1 MLGKMENEDGQ
12 SETNLGDDGKQL
24 AGMMGVT
31 NRNEAMAKPKI
42 FQKFHHF
49 TVCMVP
55 PESAVEVWTQVTE
68 LRTLLR
74 DPGLYRWPPHANLL
88 YPFVD
93 VYEKT
98 ETGEKVIKHQVL
110 EGLERSCRKCEPFL
124 VRLEQFGTFGGAK
137 RGVLW
142 LLPDS
147 SALRHHEIRR
157 ENGETE
163 SRETAKEP
171 LRALQTLLE
180 EQFPMCTEQRTTGGT
195 FNPHMT
201 LSHFVNLDQAV
212 SAQEE
217 AQRVF
222 ERPLDFLVDRI
233 YLLHRKGD
241 DGQFLRVAEILLGE
255 SHETGVIVHE
265 PPKKF
270 CHMPETEAD
279 WVYQERQAL
288 KARRNRKA
296 SGNGGRRNYRSA
308 QRTRPR
314 TKDSPEVIAAK
325 RAERKAKREM
335 AEAAAAPAGES

>member
-1 MLGKMENEDGQ
+1 
-12 SETNLGDDGKQL
+12 
-24 AGMMGVT
+24 
-31 NRNEAMAKPKI
+31 MAKPKTL
-42 FQKFHHF
+42 QKFHHF
-49 TVCMVP
+49 TVCMIP
-55 PESAVEVWTQVTE
+55 PELAVEVWTKVTE

-98 ETGEKVIKHQVL
+98 ETGEKIVKHKVL
-110 EGLERSCRKCEPFL
+110 AGLQEACRKCEPFL

-147 SALRHHEIRR
+147 SAPRNYYI
-157 ENGETE
+157 NGEKGDNH
-163 SRETAKEP
+163 SRETAAREP
-171 LRALQTLLE
+171 LRELQTHLE

-201 LSHFVNLDQAV
+201 LSHFVNLDQALI
-212 SAQEE
+212 AQEM
-217 AQRVF
+217 AKQSF
-222 ERPLDFLVDRI
+222 EQPLEFLVDRI
-233 YLLHRKGD
+233 YLMHRKGD

-255 SHETGVIVHE
+255 EHNTGVIVHDS
-265 PPKKF
+265 PKKF

-296 SGNGGRRNYRSA
+296 SGNASRRRYRSA
-308 QRTRPR
+308 PGTRPR

-335 AEAAAAPAGES
+335 AEAATATAGESQVQRNQ